1 MNTMNPALPR
11 ALLLVLLSSTA
22 AGASSVRD
30 TISFDFVS
38 APSTQRTRIYSAIPM
53 AMEMSAVVR
62 VRNGVHEVRSYTTP
76 LKVCARTASHH
87 LNPPSLAGMEA
98 PHRFDHL
105 GPRRRAPSQQH

>member
-38 APSTQRTRIYSAIPM
+38 GAPSTHIYSAIQGY
-53 AMEMSAVVR
+53 VR
-62 VRNGVHEVRSYTTP
+62 TVW
-76 LKVCARTASHH
+76 
-87 LNPPSLAGMEA
+87 
-98 PHRFDHL
+98 
-105 GPRRRAPSQQH
+105 Q